1 MGLLLETIVH
11 WGAGIWW
18 LAATSIYL
26 GTLLV
31 PLRRPA
37 LGGPAGLPAVS
48 VLVPVKGVDA
58 EFEGNLEAFFGQ
70 VYPVLELIFTVAD
83 ADDPAI
89 PLVESALAR
98 HPRIPA
104 RLIVGDVKVSAN
116 PKVNNLVN
124 GERAARHPLVLIS
137 AANIALV
144 PDTLARL
151 VPLLQPGIGMVSAVP
166 VALRPTNFI
175 GELET
180 ALWNGHAAR
189 WFYAAAAFGAEVGLG
204 AAMLMRRDDLARF
217 GGMAA
222 LGDSFCDDSVLGM
235 RIREL
240 GLRIMV
246 VAEPAYHPVGRRR
259 FQDLWERHLRWQC
272 CLRYY
277 NPPAFLAVPA
287 VGVTATTLMG
297 ALFWAPLLG
306 SWTSLAAAS
315 FIAAWLGGE
324 AFYHRRQGWRMSWR
338 SPAAW
343 ITREAV
349 LAALWVRA
357 VTARTLVWRGSRI
370 DVRVALPARPTG
382 R

>member
-1 MGLLLETIVH
+1 MLEMIVH

-18 LAATSIYL
+18 LVATGIYL

-31 PLRRPA
+31 PLRRPP
-37 LGGPAGLPAVS
+37 LSGPMGLPAVS

-58 EFEGNLEAFFGQ
+58 EFAANLEAFFGQ
-70 VYPVLELIFTVAD
+70 VYPVFELIFTVAE
-83 ADDPAI
+83 AGDPAI
-89 PLVESALAR
+89 PLVQRAIAL
-98 HPRIPA
+98 HPGIAA

-137 AANIALV
+137 AANIALM

-151 VPLLQPGIGMVSAVP
+151 VPLLKPGIGMVSAVP

-175 GELET
+175 GELEE

-189 WFYAAAAFGAEVGLG
+189 WFYAAAAFGAEAGLG

-217 GGMAA
+217 GGIAA
-222 LGDSFCDDSVLGM
+222 LGDSFCDDSVLGA
-235 RIREL
+235 RIKEL
-240 GLRIMV
+240 GLRIIVM
-246 VAEPAYHPVGRRR
+246 AEPAYHPVGRRR

-277 NPPAFLAVPA
+277 NLPAFLAVPA
-287 VGVTATTLMG
+287 FGIAVSTLMG
-297 ALFWAPLLG
+297 ALFWAALLG
-306 SWTSLAAAS
+306 PWTPWAVLA
-315 FIAAWLGGE
+315 FVAAWLAGE
-324 AFYHRRQGWRMSWR
+324 ALYHLRQGWRMSWR

-343 ITREAV
+343 LLREAV
-349 LAALWVRA
+349 LAALWIRA